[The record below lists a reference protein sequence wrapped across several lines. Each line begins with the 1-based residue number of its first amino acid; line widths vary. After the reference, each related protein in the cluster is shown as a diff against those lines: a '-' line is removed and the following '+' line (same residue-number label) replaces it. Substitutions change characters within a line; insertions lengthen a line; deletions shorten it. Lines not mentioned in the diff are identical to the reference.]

1 MLEDFRLRVF
11 ETVCRTLSFTAAARE
26 LGISQ
31 PAISQ
36 NIGEL
41 EKALGVSL
49 FERAGGKV
57 SITEQGL
64 RFRDYSHQILHWY
77 EAAAKAFTSEREV
90 PAEVELDNGRIVQV
104 WSFGDDLHIK
114 LKED

>member
-41 EKALGVSL
+41 EKAFGVSL

-57 SITEQGL
+57 SITENGL
-64 RFRDYSHQILHWY
+64 RLRDYSHQILHWY
-77 EAAAKAFTSEREV
+77 EAAAKAFTLEKES
-90 PAEVELDNGRIVQV
+90 PAEVKLDNGHIVQI

-114 LKED
+114 LKEE